1 MNIINFKKYLLDN
14 NLPKYMYILKYEDN
28 TFLAH
33 QYINRIASNLNK
45 NIEYINDIN
54 SISIINDLTTDDNL
68 YVYITD
74 KLEDYINNPSLIIIC
89 KSIKREIEE
98 KLINNIIELPKLINW
113 QIKNYVKT
121 QLPRLDINKLDWLC
135 NITNYDIYR
144 LNNEINKIKLF
155 TSASNN
161 MIFDELNS
169 DDNYNDLSIFT
180 IFDLSNAILKKD
192 INKLNNVLNEINNL
206 NIDPI
211 PLINIL
217 EKNFINIL
225 NLQTNPKITAND
237 LNLNY
242 KQFLAM
248 KYNCNI
254 YTNNQLF
261 KILKFL
267 TSIDQLIKEG
277 KIDYNILIDYIIVNI
292 IGV

>member
-33 QYINRIASNLNK
+33 QYINRIANNLNK

-54 SISIINDLTTDDNL
+54 SISIINDLTIDNNL

-74 KLEDYINNPSLIIIC
+74 KLEDYINNTNLIIVC
-89 KSIKREIEE
+89 KSIKKEIEE

-113 QIKNYVKT
+113 QIKDYVKT

-144 LNNEINKIKLF
+144 LD
-155 TSASNN
+155 N
-161 MIFDELNS
+161 MIFDELNNN
-169 DDNYNDLSIFT
+169 DNYNDLSTFT
-180 IFDLSNAILKKD
+180 IFDLSNAILKRD
-192 INKLNNVLNEINNL
+192 INKLNNILNEINNL

-277 KIDYNILIDYIIVNI
+277 KIDYNILIDYIIISI